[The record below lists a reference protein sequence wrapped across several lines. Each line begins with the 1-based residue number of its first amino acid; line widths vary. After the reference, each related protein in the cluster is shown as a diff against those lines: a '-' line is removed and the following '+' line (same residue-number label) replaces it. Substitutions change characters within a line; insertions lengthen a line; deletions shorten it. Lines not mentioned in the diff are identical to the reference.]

1 MEGNTAKIILGTCI
15 VFMLSGCK
23 DRLDFSAERGF
34 AVDNVEM
41 SSINLKCGETQHG
54 ETATYHV
61 KCAFSADVKHP
72 VQFIPTGRV
81 LKNTKWQPMNLIERQ
96 EMELLIQAGLRPK
109 GRTQPDNLGLT
120 YSAVFESTITPLFRL
135 DLWSEK
141 SGYVTTHIEAETT
154 IDVSAQK
161 CEIVKV
167 AGKKFY
173 FCYDF
178 GSK

>member
-1 MEGNTAKIILGTCI
+1 MEGNVAKIILGACI
-15 VFMLSGCK
+15 VLVLSGCK
-23 DRLDFSAERGF
+23 DRWDFSSELGF
-34 AVDNVEM
+34 VVEDVEL
-41 SSINLKCGETQHG
+41 SNINLKCGETQHG
-54 ETATYHV
+54 DTATYHV
-61 KCAFSADVKHP
+61 KCVFSANVKHP
-72 VQFIPTGRV
+72 AQFIPTGRV
-81 LKNTKWQPMNLIERQ
+81 LKVTKWQPLSRIQKQ
-96 EMELLIQAGLRPK
+96 EMELLTQAGLYSK

-120 YSAVFESTITPLFRL
+120 YSAVFESSITPLFRL

-141 SGYVTTHIEAETT
+141 SGYVTSHIEAETT

-167 AGKKFY
+167 ADKKFY